1 MRLIQVAA
9 VSALTVASAAVFAA
23 EEGDTDRKW
32 EADISAGMVIERG
45 NSDTNEIKGNFNAAR
60 EGILWRNTMKLE
72 GSNKEEA
79 VVTDPTIPDK
89 KEYVRTDERYYG
101 LYKLDRKLGENSAN
115 YLFNVL
121 TYEKDAFSG
130 FQYQATYAVGL
141 GRRWIENEKHTLD
154 AELGPGYRWQCLEE
168 ESSYFGCTNDEN
180 EAIVRAALKYKWL
193 ISENADFRQEVS
205 SDIGRDSRSTRAES
219 ILNSKINSHFSLRVR
234 YLLEHESEAAPGA
247 KESDHEFSVGLVYT
261 IL

>member
-9 VSALTVASAAVFAA
+9 VSVVTVASAALFAA
-23 EEGDTDRKW
+23 EEGAADRKW
-32 EADISAGMVIERG
+32 EADLSAGMVLERG
-45 NSDTNEIKGNFNAAR
+45 NADTNEVNGNLSAAR
-60 EGILWRNTMKLE
+60 EGDLWRNTMKLE
-72 GSNKEEA
+72 GANKEEA
-79 VVTDPTIPDK
+79 VVVDPALPDK
-89 KEYVRTDERYYG
+89 KEYLRTKERYYG

-115 YLFNVL
+115 YLFNVF

-154 AELGPGYRWQCLEE
+154 AEVGPGYRWQCLEE
-168 ESSYFGCTNDEN
+168 ESGYFGCANDEN
-180 EAIVRAALKYKWL
+180 QAILRAALKYKWL
-193 ISENADFRQEVS
+193 ISESADFRQEIS

-234 YLLEHESEAAPGA
+234 YLLEHESTAAPGA
-247 KESDHEFSVGLVYT
+247 KEADHEFSVGLVYT